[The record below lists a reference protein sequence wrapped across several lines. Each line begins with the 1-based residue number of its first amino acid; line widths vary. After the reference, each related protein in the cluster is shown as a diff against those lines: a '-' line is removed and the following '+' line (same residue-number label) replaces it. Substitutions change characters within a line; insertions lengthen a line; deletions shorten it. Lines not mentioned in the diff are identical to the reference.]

1 MLEFVFGE
9 MVDGRMERREGR
21 REKGREG
28 GRGWLMSQVTAN
40 VSLDDLRGDLEQMGP
55 CSAIFASP
63 VLDGCLS

>member
-9 MVDGRMERREGR
+9 MVDGRMERREGG

-40 VSLDDLRGDLEQMGP
+40 V
-55 CSAIFASP
+55 
-63 VLDGCLS
+63 